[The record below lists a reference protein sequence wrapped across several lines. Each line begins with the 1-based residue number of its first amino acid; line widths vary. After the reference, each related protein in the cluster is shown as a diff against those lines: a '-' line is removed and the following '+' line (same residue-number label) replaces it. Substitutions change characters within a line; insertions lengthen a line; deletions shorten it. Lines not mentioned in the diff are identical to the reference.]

1 MPLSSER
8 TGAPRFAAM
17 QANSRTSPP
26 PSLAGERS
34 KIVEMHVAVCFRPQA
49 DTTGYWF
56 GQRVLQIELAVE
68 IAFDLVSSD
77 TDLKIVP
84 LPASRRRV
92 SNPLHLR
99 SSAPFEFPQHDI
111 VFEAISPDGHIVTAR
126 L

>member
-8 TGAPRFAAM
+8 TGVPRFAGM

-34 KIVEMHVAVCFRPQA
+34 EIVEMHVAVCLRPQA
-49 DTTGYWF
+49 DTTGHWF
-56 GQRVLQIELAVE
+56 RQRVLQIELAVE
-68 IAFDLVSSD
+68 IAFDLVARD

-84 LPASRRRV
+84 LTASRRRV

-99 SSAPFEFPQHDI
+99 TSAPFEFPQHDI
-111 VFEAISPDGHIVTAR
+111 VFEAISPNGQIVTVR